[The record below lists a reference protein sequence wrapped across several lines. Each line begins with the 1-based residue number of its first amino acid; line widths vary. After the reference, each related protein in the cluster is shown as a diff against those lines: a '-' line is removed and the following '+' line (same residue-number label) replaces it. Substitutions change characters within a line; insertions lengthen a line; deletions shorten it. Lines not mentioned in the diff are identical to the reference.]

1 MKKICV
7 VTGTRA
13 EYGLLRKVLRGIS
26 DEAELS
32 LQLVVTGTH
41 LVKEFGYTVKEV
53 EADGF
58 YINQTVEMLLASD
71 SPVGVTKSLGIAVMG
86 FADVF
91 ARLKPDLLLVLGDRY
106 EVFAAASA
114 ATMARIPIAH
124 IHGGEATEGLIDEAM
139 RHSVTKM
146 AHLHFVAAEDYRRRV
161 IQLGEQPERV
171 FMVGG
176 LGIDSIK
183 ETKLISRAELE
194 SSLQFKFL
202 PRNLLITF
210 HPVTLDDNSGDDQ
223 ISELLSALATLKNTG
238 LIFTAPNAD
247 AEGKSVCASI
257 KNFCRTHSSAI
268 FIPSLGQ
275 TRYFSCITHVDAVVG
290 NSSSGLIEVP
300 TFKKGTIN
308 IGDRQKGRLRA
319 TSVIDC
325 EPTRDSIAAALK
337 RVYSIEFQK
346 HLSGT
351 INPYGEGGASE
362 AIVRYLVRLPL
373 TKLLKKKFYDLR
385 VP

>member
-1 MKKICV
+1 VKKICV

-26 DEAELS
+26 DEAELR

-58 YINQTVEMLLASD
+58 HIDETVEMLLASD

-114 ATMARIPIAH
+114 ATIARIPIAH

-183 ETKLISRAELE
+183 ETKLIPRAELE

-223 ISELLSALATLKNTG
+223 ISELLSALAAIKNTG

-247 AEGKSVCASI
+247 TEGKSVCASI
-257 KNFCRTHSSAI
+257 KNFCRTHPSAI

-275 TRYFSCITHVDAVVG
+275 TRYFSCIIHVDAVVG

-300 TFKKGTIN
+300 TFKRGTIN

-325 EPTRDSIAAALK
+325 EPTRYSIAAALK

-346 HLSGT
+346 QLSGT

-362 AIVRYLVRLPL
+362 AIVKYLVHLPL

>member
-124 IHGGEATEGLIDEAM
+124 IHGGEATEGLIDEAV

-202 PRNLLITF
+202 PRNL
-210 HPVTLDDNSGDDQ
+210 
-223 ISELLSALATLKNTG
+223 
-238 LIFTAPNAD
+238 
-247 AEGKSVCASI
+247 
-257 KNFCRTHSSAI
+257 
-268 FIPSLGQ
+268 
-275 TRYFSCITHVDAVVG
+275 
-290 NSSSGLIEVP
+290 
-300 TFKKGTIN
+300 
-308 IGDRQKGRLRA
+308 
-319 TSVIDC
+319 
-325 EPTRDSIAAALK
+325 
-337 RVYSIEFQK
+337 
-346 HLSGT
+346 
-351 INPYGEGGASE
+351 
-362 AIVRYLVRLPL
+362 
-373 TKLLKKKFYDLR
+373 
-385 VP
+385 